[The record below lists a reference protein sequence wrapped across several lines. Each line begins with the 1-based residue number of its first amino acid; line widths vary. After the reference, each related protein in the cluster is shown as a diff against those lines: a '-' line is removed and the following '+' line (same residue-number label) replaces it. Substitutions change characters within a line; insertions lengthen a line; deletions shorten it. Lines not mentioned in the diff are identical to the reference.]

1 MPHNLIDDHLPT
13 GVIVSLVEDE
23 SVLCEEIAFQL
34 RQRGF
39 EVRTFSNADA
49 FYRFLATRPQTVA
62 VLDIGLPVEDG
73 LTIARHLRA
82 HDLRMGIVFLT
93 AHHMRE
99 DRLAGLSA
107 GADAYLVK
115 PVDLDEL
122 VLVLNRLIA
131 RGTTDTQTMTVSPHR
146 RASDPPGLWL
156 LKIAAGTLQAP
167 DGSSIRLTMSELQLL
182 QVLTKKAGQAC
193 SHAEICRALGLL
205 PDEWSRHR
213 LEVII
218 SRLRR
223 KVARDIGL
231 ELPLRTLRGT
241 GYLWPFDNDA

>member
-1 MPHNLIDDHLPT
+1 MPQSLTNDHLPS
-13 GVIVSLVEDE
+13 GFSVSLVEDE
-23 SVLCEEIAFQL
+23 SVLREEIAFQL

-39 EVRTFSNADA
+39 DVNTFCNAEV
-49 FYRFLATRPQTVA
+49 FYRFLATRPRTVA
-62 VLDIGLPVEDG
+62 VLDIGLPGEDG

-82 HDLRMGIVFLT
+82 HDPQMGLVFLT
-93 AHHMRE
+93 ARHLRE
-99 DRLAGLSA
+99 DRLEGLSA

-131 RGTTDTQTMTVSPHR
+131 RCTANSQTVISATS
-146 RASDPPGLWL
+146 RANDPLGLWL
-156 LKIAAGTLQAP
+156 LQIATATLQAP
-167 DGSSIRLTMSELQLL
+167 DGSSIRLTISELQLL
-182 QVLTKKAGQAC
+182 QVLTSKAGDAC

-223 KVARDIGL
+223 KVVREIGL
-231 ELPLRTLRGT
+231 ELPLRTVRGT
-241 GYLWPFDNDA
+241 GYLWPLGKGA